1 MKKGFTLIELL
12 VVIGI
17 ISILVVIMIF
27 YFKSTKDKAR
37 DALIKETMGTPLT
50 KLSLEYY
57 INNPGSGYANFCGDS
72 ATVELRGKIKSPRPT
87 DPECHSDANRW
98 VVCAQLY
105 SSSAKAWCA
114 DNTGVKTEI
123 NISKCDTNIHSCK

>member
-1 MKKGFTLIELL
+1 MKKGFTLIEILI
-12 VVIGI
+12 VIAI
-17 ISILVVIMIF
+17 IAILAVIILINVN
-27 YFKSTKDKAR
+27 SARNKAR
-37 DALIKETMGTPLT
+37 DASMKDAMGTPLIN
-50 KLSLEYY
+50 LSIEYY

-98 VVCAQLY
+98 VICAQLY
-105 SSSAKAWCA
+105 SSSVKAWCT
-114 DNTGVKTEI
+114 DNTGVKEEI